1 MKINEY
7 SPYLDE
13 KGEISLV
20 ERIRNTVRF
29 GSSWYTDQQAQDTI
43 TNRLQMALDD
53 SFILLRNLTLEGL
66 EVPIP
71 LILVGSTGVHVI
83 YPSSLK
89 GIYQVNADQWRLMD
103 AGSKRFKLARPN
115 LINRALLLSRAVE
128 RHLERCGYQ
137 PPLVEPL
144 IIFTDPG
151 MHVETKRPA
160 VRTVMV
166 DALDR
171 FASGL
176 AQQEGIV
183 SPENVRKT
191 VKLLVNPPPDLIGA
205 GERTEEDRLLQK
217 ALTSRSAGTGP
228 GGTPEI
234 EVPFLGP
241 ISFSSRQWI
250 VLGVLA
256 FLNVVLLTVFIFLV
270 LAIS

>member
-13 KGEISLV
+13 KGEIPLV

-29 GSSWYTDQQAQDTI
+29 GSSWYADQQSQETI
-43 TNRLQMALDD
+43 TSRLQMALDD
-53 SFILLRNLTLEGL
+53 SFLLLRNLTLEGL
-66 EVPIP
+66 DVPIP
-71 LILVGSTGVHVI
+71 LILVGPTGVHVI

-89 GIYQVNADQWRLMD
+89 GIYQVNADQWRVMD
-103 AGSKRFKLARPN
+103 TGSKRFKLARPN
-115 LINRALLLSRAVE
+115 LINRSLLLSRAVE
-128 RHLERCGYQ
+128 RHLERCGYKS
-137 PPLVEPL
+137 PLIEPL
-144 IIFTDPG
+144 IVFTDPG
-151 MHVETKRPA
+151 VHVDTKRPA

-171 FASGL
+171 FSSGL
-176 AQQEGIV
+176 AQQEGVV
-183 SPENVRKT
+183 SPENVRKV
-191 VKLLVNPPPDLIGA
+191 VKLLTNPPADLIAA
-205 GERTEEDRLLQK
+205 GGRTEEDRLLQK
-217 ALTSRSAGTGP
+217 ALTSRSASTGP
-228 GGTPEI
+228 GGAAAI
-234 EVPFLGP
+234 DVPFLGP